1 MKKLISI
8 GLVLA
13 VGILWSPAFAE
24 ETMSLRDALDAAL
37 SENNLLRAKE
47 WSTESLRND
56 KGIAWSH
63 LLPKITFEERFSRTN
78 NPTYSFMSKLNQK
91 RFEASDFDV
100 NALNNPDAIS
110 NFQTAISFEQP
121 LFVKK
126 AYVGIDMAEAAIETS
141 EKELQ
146 RMREKVGFDVFQA
159 YVNIIVA
166 REYAEVSRKA
176 LEDAREHRRIADLR
190 YRSGLGLYSDVLR
203 ADVAVAEAEKAIVQA
218 EKNVKTAKLML
229 GMLMGRSEPVDAA
242 DKEIAIPDRRPID
255 EYIES
260 AYDRNDLKAVETR
273 YENARNA
280 VRLAEAEYYPM
291 IGVGGSYELDDHNT
305 PFGSEGKSWQVMAFL
320 RINVFDGLNREKT
333 RSKALYQAREAAEYL
348 DGLRNRVN
356 FEVHEAFYAVEEAEK
371 KYELAKAAEQSAEE
385 GVRLVRKRYEN
396 SLAPIV
402 SLLDAQ
408 TALDTA
414 RASVVEAHGNRHSA
428 LARLEFVSGRLLQGL
443 AEGQHHGDTTN
454 DYYSMNE

>member
-1 MKKLISI
+1 MGLIMTI
-8 GLVLA
+8 FFQ
-13 VGILWSPAFAE
+13 WSPLFAE
-24 ETMSLRDALDAAL
+24 DELTLKDALEIAL
-37 SENNLLRAKE
+37 SGNSMLRAKE
-47 WSTESLRND
+47 WATESVQTE
-56 KGIAWSH
+56 KGISWSH
-63 LLPKITFEERFSRTN
+63 LLPRVTFEERFSRTN
-78 NPTYSFMSKLNQK
+78 NPTYSFMSKLNQQ

-100 NALNNPDAIS
+100 NALNKPDAIS

-126 AYVGIDMAEAAIETS
+126 AYVGIDMAETAIRTS
-141 EKELQ
+141 NKELQ
-146 RMREKVGFDVFQA
+146 HLREQVGFDVFQA

-166 REYAEVSRKA
+166 REYAAVSRKA
-176 LEDAREHRRIADLR
+176 VEDAREHRRIADLR

-229 GMLMGRSEPVDAA
+229 GMLMGRNEPVDAA
-242 DKEIAIPDRRPID
+242 DKEIAVPDRKEID

-260 AYDRNDLKAVETR
+260 AYERNDLEAVKAR

-280 VRLAEAEYYPM
+280 VRLAESEYYPM
-291 IGVGGSYELDDHNT
+291 IGVGGSYELNDHNT
-305 PFGSEGKSWQVMAFL
+305 PFGSEGKSWQVMAFF

-333 RSKALYQAREAAEYL
+333 RSRALHKAREAAEYVE
-348 DGLRNRVN
+348 GLRNQVN

-371 KYELAKAAEQSAEE
+371 KFELARAAEQSAEE

-396 SLAPIV
+396 SLAPMV

-408 TALDTA
+408 TALDSA
-414 RASVVEAHGNRHSA
+414 RASVVEAHGTRHSA
-428 LARLEFVSGRLLQGL
+428 LARLEFVSGRLLKGL
-443 AEGQHHGDTTN
+443 AEGGHHGGTTN
-454 DYYSMNE
+454 DYYSRNK